1 MKDKKYIFL
10 LFTIVLVSKNFAQQ
24 TTNLNIKDAIE
35 IVLTKS
41 YESKLAN
48 TKTITK
54 RLDFES
60 SKNSQYPDIK
70 LSGQLLRLND
80 AAIDLKN
87 TKSSAT
93 GQEAVNQLILAQA
106 NASLPLFSGF
116 KIQNNIALKENL
128 YQAELAK
135 SANTKEELAI
145 KVVEYYARLYQAQ
158 KSVLLITENLKV
170 AHQRVLDF
178 IDLEKNGIIARNDL
192 LKAKLQESKTEL
204 SLAEAKKNV
213 AVLNYYLITILQ
225 LPDNYNIGIDENQ
238 FGCDMVL
245 RTADNIDEALK
256 NRKDLSALKSIES
269 VNQNEIKIAR
279 SAYFPTVSLVGGY
292 TTLSLQNVATV
303 TNALNIG
310 LGFNYNLSSLYKNS
324 KEVKIAQSKAEEIK
338 ETKEILTENIKFQVK
353 QTVEN
358 FKLSLKQNLVYIDVI
373 AQATEN
379 YRIIKDKYD
388 NGLSTTN
395 ELFEADAEQLN
406 AKINQANSKANVMLK
421 YYQML
426 EASGILTAS
435 FNFKKQ

>member
-1 MKDKKYIFL
+1 
-10 LFTIVLVSKNFAQQ
+10 
-24 TTNLNIKDAIE
+24 
-35 IVLTKS
+35 
-41 YESKLAN
+41 
-48 TKTITK
+48 
-54 RLDFES
+54 
-60 SKNSQYPDIK
+60 
-70 LSGQLLRLND
+70 
-80 AAIDLKN
+80 
-87 TKSSAT
+87 
-93 GQEAVNQLILAQA
+93 
-106 NASLPLFSGF
+106 
-116 KIQNNIALKENL
+116 
-128 YQAELAK
+128 LAK

-213 AVLNYYLITILQ
+213 AVLNYYLTTILQ

-238 FGCDMVL
+238 FGGDMVL

-338 ETKEILTENIKFQVK
+338 ETEEILTENIKFQVK

-358 FKLSLKQNLVYIDVI
+358 FKLSLQQNSVYIDVI

>member
-1 MKDKKYIFL
+1 MKYKKYLLL
-10 LFTIVLVSKNFAQQ
+10 LFTLVSISKNYAQQ

-35 IVLTKS
+35 IVVTKS

-54 RLDFES
+54 KLEFEA

-87 TKSSAT
+87 AKPNAAS
-93 GQEAVNQLILAQA
+93 QEPVNQLILAQA

-116 KIQNNIALKENL
+116 KIQNTIALKENL

-145 KVVEYYARLYQAQ
+145 KVVEYYAKLFQAQ
-158 KSVLLITENLKV
+158 KSVLLITDNLKV
-170 AHQRVLDF
+170 AQQRVLDF
-178 IDLEKNGIIARNDL
+178 TDLEKNGIIARNDL

-213 AVLNYYLITILQ
+213 IVLNYYLTSILQ

-238 FGCDMVL
+238 FGGDMVL
-245 RTADNIDEALK
+245 KTADNIDDALS
-256 NRKDLSALKSIES
+256 NRKDFIALKSIETA
-269 VNQNEIKIAR
+269 NKIEIEIAR
-279 SAYFPTVSLVGGY
+279 SAYFPNISLIGGY

-303 TNALNIG
+303 TNAINIG
-310 LGFNYNLSSLYKNS
+310 FGFNYNLSSLFKNS
-324 KEVKIAQSKAEEIK
+324 KEVKIVQSKAEEIK
-338 ETKEILTENIKFQVK
+338 ETEEILRENIKFQVK

-358 FKLSLKQNLVYIDVI
+358 FKLSLQQNAVYIDVI

-379 YRIIKDKYD
+379 YRIVKDKYD

-395 ELFEADAEQLN
+395 DLLEADTEQLN
-406 AKINQANSKANVMLK
+406 ATINQAYSKANVMLK

-426 EASGILTAS
+426 DASGILTAS
-435 FNFKKQ
+435 FSLKK